1 MALPQIPI
9 GLEYI
14 VLVPTLFIFV
24 IIFLVWFI
32 TDLKKYGYEG
42 FVFRKARKK
51 DLPALQLED
60 IGTGYTELIVGEKDK
75 KGSPMFKHPKD
86 DSIILVDPTIL
97 SATKPAYW
105 GNGLYMH
112 HYASNQYQPLNT
124 INALALNQVVKVQ
137 EQYYPEL
144 NFLKKR
150 DLMAFAKMKQDNI
163 SQNVKVV
170 IDAYRPEWNDGTAVT
185 EQEIVDSVISL
196 QDRLK
201 RTRTAADMP
210 VVWDAAFAMNPV
222 THQAQ
227 DLGELKKLLELLIR
241 KEMEKHFQMMTYV
254 IMALMLL
261 GGVAVVIYVIS
272 MAK

>member
-14 VLVPTLFIFV
+14 VLIPTLFIFV
-24 IIFLVWFI
+24 IMFLVWFI
-32 TDLKKYGYEG
+32 MDLKKFGYEG

-60 IGTGYTELIVGEKDK
+60 IGTGYTELIVGQKDK
-75 KGSPMFKHPKD
+75 KGSPIFKHPKD
-86 DSIILVDPTIL
+86 DSVILVDPTIL
-97 SATKPAYW
+97 TATKPAYW

-124 INALALNQVVKVQ
+124 INALGLNQVVKVQ
-137 EQYYPEL
+137 EQYFPEL

-163 SQNVKVV
+163 HQNVKVV
-170 IDAYRPEWNDGTAVT
+170 IDAYRPEWDNGDAVT
-185 EQEIVDSVISL
+185 EDEIVQAVIGL

-201 RTRTAADMP
+201 HTKTAADMP
-210 VVWDAAFAMNPV
+210 VLWDAAFAMNPV

-227 DLGELKKLLELLIR
+227 DLGELKKLMEMLIR
-241 KEMEKHFQMMTYV
+241 KELEKWFNMWNYV
-254 IMALMLL
+254 IMAIALL
-261 GGVAVVIYVIS
+261 GVVAVVIYVIS